1 MLSSGGYAFNI
12 CVLMKMII
20 PLNFLT
26 FWADFL
32 KITSRLASSYSSQND
47 YEKRKQVL
55 LVGKLLS
62 SNSVV
67 YNYKKIIND
76 L

>member
-20 PLNFLT
+20 PLKPKKNLT

-32 KITSRLASSYSSQND
+32 KITVD
-47 YEKRKQVL
+47 W
-55 LVGKLLS
+55 LVVIVVKMIMRS
-62 SNSVV
+62 KTSVIGW
-67 YNYKKIIND
+67 KIIVKQFCSM
-76 L
+76 